1 MARYKLTADDPN
13 ADGVTVTTHADFDA
27 VLSHIRATYD
37 PGGRFSDEGSGSMQ
51 NLLALEG
58 YRFDYEEIP

>member
-1 MARYKLTADDPN
+1 MARYKLTVRDPN
-13 ADGVTVTTHADFDA
+13 ADADVETTHADFDA
-27 VLSHIRATYD
+27 VLSHIRSTYD
-37 PGGRFSDEGSGSMQ
+37 PGGRFADEGSGSMQ